1 MRDATPR
8 RKVPLQNS
16 PGMLSEVSNLSQNL
30 KNNYMKLGKNWLGFF
45 SGTANENEVDDKMQ
59 YAKQRSP
66 NQITGNATVKHNQM
80 KVASGSLGENFSDS
94 DEGGIPIQYFDD
106 DSHIYYEEQDL
117 SYYEPNRMQRTQDMV
132 SKMTTGPAAHNV
144 SSGSKMAAGPASGAF
159 QGNIKYK
166 GQQAGNGAAV
176 IMNLDRSISSIS
188 NVSNNLMRRN
198 PDQQINS

>member
-1 MRDATPR
+1 M
-8 RKVPLQNS
+8 
-16 PGMLSEVSNLSQNL
+16 
-30 KNNYMKLGKNWLGFF
+30 
-45 SGTANENEVDDKMQ
+45 
-59 YAKQRSP
+59 
-66 NQITGNATVKHNQM
+66 
-80 KVASGSLGENFSDS
+80 GENFSDS